1 MILFVKKSLTHKI
14 ELNMN
19 SSETDKV
26 QRFLRQ
32 RFGNHGITLKAR
44 SETGDSVELLIDDET
59 MGIVFRDDEDGDI
72 CYHVQMTVL
81 SEDLDG

>member
-1 MILFVKKSLTHKI
+1 
-14 ELNMN
+14 MN
-19 SSETDKV
+19 VSETDKV

-32 RFGNHGITLKAR
+32 RFGNQDITLKAR
-44 SETGDSVELLIDDET
+44 GET

-81 SEDLDG
+81 SEDLDA

>member
-1 MILFVKKSLTHKI
+1 
-14 ELNMN
+14 MN
-19 SSETDKV
+19 VSESEKV
-26 QRFLRQ
+26 QQFLRKK
-32 RFGNHGITLKAR
+32 FGNNAITLKAR
-44 SETGDSVELLIDDET
+44 GETADSVELLIDDET

>member
-1 MILFVKKSLTHKI
+1 
-14 ELNMN
+14 MN
-19 SSETDKV
+19 NSETDKV

-32 RFGNHGITLKAR
+32 RFGNHGITLKTR
-44 SETGDSVELLIDDET
+44 GETGDSVELLLDDET